1 MQDSTHGRGAGG
13 AASPGTASDPVSGTA
28 AAAAEAAGPPPRLPV
43 RLSSNESPFGPSPA
57 AVAALREAADGVH
70 RYPDDQSSQL
80 RSVIA
85 GEVGLP
91 GAGGEPGGGG
101 VPPERVAV
109 GTGSAG
115 LLMDLVAHE
124 CRPPGGG
131 PPGAVLTYERAFIVY
146 RLAAGAVGA
155 PYVEAPLGQGYRR
168 DPEALLDRLD
178 GDTRLLVIDNP
189 ANPTGR
195 HLTGEELAALVE
207 GVPEHVTVAV
217 DEAYVHFA
225 LGQDGYASATE
236 LDLDHPRLLVLRSLS
251 KAHAL
256 AGLRIGYLVG
266 PPDLVA
272 SLDARRVRFN
282 VNAAAQ
288 AAAVAALRDR
298 EHLRLT
304 VEATLSGR
312 ARMAAGLR
320 DLGVP
325 VVEGLGNFLLVEL
338 GEPAGPVVEA
348 YADRGVAVRPL
359 APYGLD
365 SQIRVSVG
373 TSGEIDAFL
382 EASGEVLAG
391 VAARR

>member
-1 MQDSTHGRGAGG
+1 MVTG
-13 AASPGTASDPVSGTA
+13 
-28 AAAAEAAGPPPRLPV
+28 AAEAAGPPPRLPV

-57 AVAALREAADGVH
+57 ATAALRKAADGVH
-70 RYPDDQSSQL
+70 RYPDDQSTEL
-80 RSVIA
+80 RTVIA
-85 GEVGLP
+85 EEVGMP
-91 GAGGEPGGGG
+91 GRGGGRGDGG

-124 CRPPGGG
+124 CRPRGGG
-131 PPGAVLTYERAFIVY
+131 PAGAVLTYERAFIVY
-146 RLAAGAVGA
+146 RLAAGAVEA
-155 PYVEAPLGQGYRR
+155 PYVEAPLGEGYRR
-168 DPEALLDRLD
+168 DPEALLERID
-178 GDTRLLVIDNP
+178 GDTRLVVIDNP

-195 HLTGEELAALVE
+195 HLTGGELQALVE
-207 GVPEHVTVAV
+207 GVPDHVAVAV

-256 AGLRIGYLVG
+256 AGLRVGYLVG
-266 PPDLVA
+266 RPDLVA

-304 VEATLSGR
+304 VEASLSGR

-320 DLGVP
+320 ELGVP
-325 VVEGLGNFLLVEL
+325 LVEGLGNFVLVEL
-338 GEPAGPVVEA
+338 GQPTGPVVDA

-359 APYGLD
+359 EPYGLH

-373 TSGEIDAFL
+373 TSEEIDTFL
-382 EASGEVLAG
+382 EASGEVLAE
-391 VAARR
+391 VASRG